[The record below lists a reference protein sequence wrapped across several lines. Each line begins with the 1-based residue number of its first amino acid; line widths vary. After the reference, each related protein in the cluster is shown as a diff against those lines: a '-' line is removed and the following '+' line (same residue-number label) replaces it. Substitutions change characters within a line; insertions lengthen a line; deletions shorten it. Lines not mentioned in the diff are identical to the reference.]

1 MTSGMV
7 WTYHAWRNSDKQ
19 GPSAIGPKKLC
30 TSSRSGHKIRR
41 QFERLLTHHFR
52 ACCRQFHRP
61 RQDLSID
68 RDVLDVRS
76 EVTLLGSG
84 VDCLAISVD
93 DSKRWLDLDYHQH
106 LICSILY
113 IIFVYFGQIIDP
125 VPRKLCSKPG
135 DDTTNTVNMAYPG
148 STMSTNSPRAQL
160 LLHISH
166 TIESSWTQ
174 PGHSRPS
181 SLLPND
187 GFQKSQ
193 SRLHRQL
200 ELLRLPWG

>member
-1 MTSGMV
+1 MVIGTLIEKKKNLFLFTYSSVPMTSGMV
-7 WTYHAWRNSDKQ
+7 WTCHAWRNSDRQ

-30 TSSRSGHKIRR
+30 TSSRLGHKIRR

-61 RQDLSID
+61 SQNLSAD
-68 RDVLDVRS
+68 RDILDVRS

-93 DSKRWLDLDYHQH
+93 DSKRWLNLDYDQH

-113 IIFVYFGQIIDP
+113 YLCLLWELENQIIDP

-135 DDTTNTVNMAYPG
+135 YDTTNTVNMASLG
-148 STMSTNSPRAQL
+148 SAMSTNSPRAQR
-160 LLHISH
+160 LLHIGD
-166 TIESSWTQ
+166 TTESSWKRPT
-174 PGHSRPS
+174 HS
-181 SLLPND
+181 
-187 GFQKSQ
+187 K
-193 SRLHRQL
+193 
-200 ELLRLPWG
+200 E

>member
-7 WTYHAWRNSDKQ
+7 WTYHAWRNSDRQ

-30 TSSRSGHKIRR
+30 TSSRLGHKIRR

-52 ACCRQFHRP
+52 ACCRQFHRS
-61 RQDLSID
+61 RQDLSTD

-93 DSKRWLDLDYHQH
+93 DSKRWLDLDDHQH
-106 LICSILY
+106 LISILY
-113 IIFVYFGQIIDP
+113 YLCLLWELENQIID

-148 STMSTNSPRAQL
+148 STVP
-160 LLHISH
+160 
-166 TIESSWTQ
+166 
-174 PGHSRPS
+174 
-181 SLLPND
+181 
-187 GFQKSQ
+187 
-193 SRLHRQL
+193 
-200 ELLRLPWG
+200 